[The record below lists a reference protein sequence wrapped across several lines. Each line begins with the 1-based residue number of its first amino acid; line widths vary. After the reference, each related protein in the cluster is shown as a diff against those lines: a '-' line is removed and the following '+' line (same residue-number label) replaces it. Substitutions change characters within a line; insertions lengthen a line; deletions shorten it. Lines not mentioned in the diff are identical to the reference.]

1 MIITTLTLLQWVASL
16 IMKLVL
22 THYASIAQCQIQQR
36 QAVNAFQVLLTIYTP
51 RVAESIISEISAC
64 KSVRLELNWY
74 ATNVTMDSFSQMTTV
89 LVLLNAKQQTAP
101 PVSMLLIIT
110 VESAT
115 KVFIQMKIGSAVP
128 ALQPTVK
135 LVLKDSVSSAKSDTN
150 SSLMDLHVFLTFV
163 KEIWS
168 LMDSHVHVLLAPT
181 FQMIHVWHVL
191 RIVSGAMLMGV

>member
-1 MIITTLTLLQWVASL
+1 MTTA
-16 IMKLVL
+16 LVL
-22 THYASIAQCQIQQR
+22 
-36 QAVNAFQVLLTIYTP
+36 F
-51 RVAESIISEISAC
+51 
-64 KSVRLELNWY
+64 
-74 ATNVTMDSFSQMTTV
+74 
-89 LVLLNAKQQTAP
+89 NAKQQTAP

-163 KEIWS
+163 KEI
-168 LMDSHVHVLLAPT
+168 
-181 FQMIHVWHVL
+181 
-191 RIVSGAMLMGV
+191 